1 ALVCLPSY
9 MHVVVNRNYLQSQGY
24 SVENIILSDGSC
36 RPIITSTQV
45 IFNIPYNGCGT
56 QRQV

>member
-1 ALVCLPSY
+1 ALVCLPTY
-9 MHVVVNRNYLQSQGY
+9 MHVAVKRAYLQAQGY
-24 SVENIILSDGSC
+24 SVEHITLSNGFC
-36 RPIITSTQV
+36 RPAITSSQV

>member
-9 MHVVVNRNYLQSQGY
+9 MHVLVKRTYLQSQGY

-36 RPIITSTQV
+36 RPTITVTQV

>member
-1 ALVCLPSY
+1 ALSCYPTS
-9 MHVVVNRNYLQSQGY
+9 MRAVVDRHYLQSQGY
-24 SVENIILSDGSC
+24 SVSSISLPDSNC
-36 RPIITSTQV
+36 RPTITSTVV